1 MKPALSL
8 AGLLVSGLLIL
19 GCGTPKVTP
28 VPFTVRADSDPA
40 EALLSYRGK
49 DLGRTPTTIVLPDAE
64 AVPLVRASL
73 NGQAPVEQ
81 RVRFLPDGKVEL
93 SFLFGEG
100 RSAMAKAL
108 GLNRVLVFEYA
119 AGLTFEVDQAALRP
133 STLPLLARQ
142 ATLLKGDFKG
152 LTVFVCGHTDSTG
165 SQDHNLDLSVR
176 RAQAVMDYL
185 GSQGVAK
192 ELLRPQGFA
201 SAYPLASNATEEGR
215 ALNRRTELVLG
226 Q

>member
-1 MKPALSL
+1 MKPTVILTVL
-8 AGLLVSGLLIL
+8 GLLAL
-19 GCGTPKVTP
+19 GCQTPAR
-28 VPFTVRADSDPA
+28 FQVRTESDPSP
-40 EALLSYRGK
+40 ALLTFQGK
-49 DLGRTPTTIVLPDAE
+49 SLGKTPTTILLNGPE
-64 AVPLVRASL
+64 EVPLVRADF

-119 AGLTFEVDQAALRP
+119 SGLTFEVDQADLRP
-133 STLPLLARQ
+133 STFPLLDRQ
-142 ATLLKGDFKG
+142 ATLLLGSFKDIPIH
-152 LTVFVCGHTDSTG
+152 VCGHTDSTG

-176 RAQAVMDYL
+176 RAKAVVDYL
-185 GSQGVAK
+185 VGRGILK
-192 ELLRPQGFA
+192 ERMRPQGFA
-201 SAYPLASNATEEGR
+201 SAYPLAQNDSEAGR
-215 ALNRRTELVLG
+215 SLNRRTEVVLG